1 MSCLSELK
9 CLFKQIWIW
18 CCFLV
23 GFSTLLWNLKW
34 ERYTAL
40 MTASHCVRCVCCVRI
55 LSPPTLFFPFGFDP
69 KEQKGNSDTAG
80 QSVLT
85 RSQGHLVPGRI
96 RPMAC
101 VLWKCLS
108 YCSSALAVLIL
119 SQGGWKRMEGP
130 YDRATVLCL

>member
-1 MSCLSELK
+1 
-9 CLFKQIWIW
+9 
-18 CCFLV
+18 
-23 GFSTLLWNLKW
+23 
-34 ERYTAL
+34 
-40 MTASHCVRCVCCVRI
+40 MTASHRVRCVGFVRI

-69 KEQKGNSDTAG
+69 KEQKGNSETAG
-80 QSVLT
+80 QSVST

-101 VLWKCLS
+101 VLCRYLS

-119 SQGGWKRMEGP
+119 RRGGWKRMEGP